1 MERAELAARLLAAEN
16 AAERVALLRE
26 HSPLADA
33 ALAYVLKDICLD
45 SWASDPARATGAAS
59 ALEVLADF
67 TNDGEV
73 AACAAWS
80 AGIASLIAGEM
91 ERAVSHLDDAAARF
105 IYLGVENTAAATQ
118 VSKLIALAIVGRYD
132 EAIECGLSA
141 LKVLET
147 HGDIL
152 AAGKI
157 EHNIGNI
164 YWRRDR
170 YDEAE
175 HFFLAARVRF
185 QALHDD
191 RQLATLDNCLAYIQ
205 SLKHNFRSA
214 EQLYDQALKRAES
227 AGLMATQ
234 AGIESSMGN
243 LALFQGR
250 YDRALDYLERARRK
264 YAEMGMPHESAV
276 SELEIADAYL
286 ELNLGPEAAEFY
298 ERVTPMFA
306 KLSMRAEQALALAHH
321 GRASILS
328 GQMETAQRLL
338 KEARKLYAA
347 EGNALGEAMVALTM
361 AQLQHA
367 SGNYPAT
374 ILAAEEAEAPLA
386 AAGVWRHLL
395 MARWL
400 RGEAARALG
409 SLTEARSILEAT
421 LHDAEAQGQ
430 PQVAQHCHTSLGL
443 LSAMEGDAERAETS
457 FTRAI
462 ELIES
467 LRAPLPAEEFRA
479 AFFSDKL
486 VPYDEM
492 VRLCL
497 ADEGTKRAA
506 EALGFVERARSRA
519 LVDMIGG
526 SLKILPQPRDAF
538 EAELLSQL
546 QELREQLNWFY
557 SQINR
562 PAQKSDAAEN
572 AEAMA
577 ALQGEVRS
585 REHKILEITRQ
596 LQHRGEQPALSPEVE
611 TLNIAQLQNDLGEDA
626 ALVEYASLD
635 GELLAFVVTN
645 EGVEVIR
652 HLGSER
658 EVEAELEQLRFQI
671 DTLRFGAERMRKHLP
686 HLTKRAQ
693 HHLQS
698 LYDVLLAPI
707 EEFIGDERRLVIVPH
722 RALHYVP
729 FHALH
734 DGIDYVIER
743 REVCYAP
750 SAVVLLHCLAR
761 APRPLN
767 HALLVGVPDELT
779 PRVRDEVFA
788 LAPLFPETT
797 MLLDEDGTLAAVQE
811 NSPLADVLH
820 LACHGQFRPDNPLFS
835 SLRLANNWMTVQDA
849 YKLDLRRCE
858 LVTLSACETGMSAVA
873 PGNELIGL
881 ARGFFSAGAPSL
893 LMSLWTVD
901 DEATAELMTSF
912 YTHLCAG
919 ANAASALRQAQLE
932 LMKEQPHPFFWSPF
946 VLFGR
951 W

>member
-1 MERAELAARLLAAEN
+1 MERAELAARLIAADDAGRET
-16 AAERVALLRE
+16 LLRR
-26 HSPLADA
+26 HAGPDNA
-33 ALAYVLKDICLD
+33 ALAYALKDICLD
-45 SWASDPARATGAAS
+45 SWASDPATSTAAAA
-59 ALEVLADF
+59 ALEVLARF
-67 TNDGEV
+67 TDDGEV

-80 AGIASLIAGEM
+80 AGLASLVAGQM
-91 ERAVSHLDDAAARF
+91 ERAIEHLDDAEARF
-105 IYLGVENTAAATQ
+105 QALSLEATAAATQ
-118 VSKLIALAIVGRYD
+118 VSKLIALAILGRYE
-132 EAIECGLSA
+132 EAIACGLCA
-141 LKVLET
+141 LEVLEAS
-147 HGDIL
+147 GDIL

-175 HFFLAARVRF
+175 HFFRAARVRF
-185 QALHDD
+185 EALRDD

-214 EQLYDQALKRAES
+214 EQLYDEALKRAVS

-264 YAEMGMPHESAV
+264 YAEMRMPHESAV

-306 KLSMRAEQALALAHH
+306 ELSMRAEQALALAHH
-321 GRASILS
+321 GRAAILL
-328 GQMETAQRLL
+328 GQMNRAQQLL
-338 KEARKLYAA
+338 TDARRLYAA
-347 EGNALGEAMVALTM
+347 EGNTLGEAMVALTM
-361 AQLQHA
+361 AQLHHA
-367 SGNYPAT
+367 TGNYPAT
-374 ILAAEEAEAPLA
+374 MLAAEEAEAPLS

-400 RGEAARALG
+400 RGDALRALG
-409 SLTEARSILEAT
+409 SFTEARTILEAA
-421 LHDAEAQGQ
+421 LHDATEQAQ
-430 PQVAQHCHTSLGL
+430 PQVAQRCHTSLGL
-443 LSAMEGDAERAETS
+443 LASSEGDQERAEAA

-462 ELIES
+462 ELIET

-479 AFFSDKL
+479 AFFADKL

-492 VRLCL
+492 ARLCL
-497 ADEGTKRAA
+497 MDDVRDRAA

-519 LVDMIGG
+519 LVDILGG
-526 SLKILPQPRDAF
+526 TLKTLPEPRDAF
-538 EAELLSQL
+538 EAELVSELSD
-546 QELREQLNWFY
+546 LREQLNWFY

-562 PAQKSDAAEN
+562 PSQKNDAAES
-572 AEAMA
+572 ADEMA
-577 ALQGEVRS
+577 ALQLEVKE
-585 REHKILEITRQ
+585 REHRVLDLTRQ
-596 LQHRGEQPALSPEVE
+596 LQHRGGQPALTSEVE
-611 TLNIAQLQNDLGEDA
+611 QLNLEQLQSGLGEDT
-626 ALVEYASLD
+626 ALVEYTSLD

-645 EGVEVIR
+645 EGASVVR

-658 EVEAELEQLRFQI
+658 EVEAQLEQLRFQI

-686 HLTKRAQ
+686 HLTKRALS
-693 HHLQS
+693 HLQV
-698 LYDVLLAPI
+698 LYDVLLAPL
-707 EEFIGDERRLVIVPH
+707 EDLIGADRRLVIVPH

-734 DGIDYVIER
+734 DGIEYVIER

-750 SAVVLLHCLAR
+750 SAVVLGHCLAR
-761 APRPLN
+761 APRPL
-767 HALLVGVPDELT
+767 ARAVLVGVPDEQT
-779 PRVRDEVFA
+779 PRVLDEVVA
-788 LAPLFPETT
+788 LAPLFPQATV
-797 MLLDEDGTLAAVQE
+797 LLEEHGTLSAVKE
-811 NSPLADVLH
+811 NSARADVLH

-835 SLRLANNWMTVQDA
+835 SLHLADGWLTVRDA
-849 YKLDLRRCE
+849 YELDLHRCE

-873 PGNELIGL
+873 PGNELMGL

-901 DEATAELMTSF
+901 DEATANLMTDF
-912 YTHLCAG
+912 YRRLCAG
-919 ANAASALRQAQLE
+919 ASVATALRQAQLE

>member
-1 MERAELAARLLAAEN
+1 MERAELAARLIAADD
-16 AAERVALLRE
+16 AERVALLRS
-26 HSPLADA
+26 HGALADA
-33 ALAYVLKDICLD
+33 ALAYLLKDICLEA
-45 SWASDPARATGAAS
+45 WASDPARATGAAS
-59 ALEVLADF
+59 ALELFAHLDS
-67 TNDGEV
+67 DGEV

-80 AGIASLIAGEM
+80 AGIASLIAGQM
-91 ERAVSHLDDAAARF
+91 ERAVTHLDDAEARF
-105 IYLGVENTAAATQ
+105 LKLDLAHTAAATQ
-118 VSKLIALAIVGRYD
+118 VSKLIALALVGRYD
-132 EAIECGLSA
+132 EAIECGLGA
-141 LKVLET
+141 LKVLEA

-175 HFFLAARVRF
+175 HFFRAARARF
-185 QALHDD
+185 QVLDDD
-191 RQLATLDNCLAYIQ
+191 RQLAMLDNCLAYIQ

-214 EQLYDQALKRAES
+214 EQLYDQALERAERIG
-227 AGLMATQ
+227 ATVTQ
-234 AGIESSMGN
+234 AEIESSMGN

-264 YAEMGMPHESAV
+264 YAEMGMPHESAI

-286 ELNLGPEAAEFY
+286 ELNLGSEAAEFY
-298 ERVTPMFA
+298 ERVSPTFA
-306 KLSMRAEQALALAHH
+306 ELSMRAEQALALAHH
-321 GRASILS
+321 GRAAILL
-328 GQMETAQRLL
+328 GQTDKAQRLL
-338 KEARKLYAA
+338 TEARHLYAA
-347 EGNALGEAMVALTM
+347 EGNALGEAMVTLTM
-361 AQLQHA
+361 AQLHHS

-374 ILAAEEAEAPLA
+374 MLAAEEAEAPLA

-409 SLTEARSILEAT
+409 SAADARSVLDAT
-421 LHDAEAQGQ
+421 LHDAEAQAQ
-430 PQVAQHCHTSLGL
+430 PQVAQRCHTSLGL
-443 LSAMEGDAERAETS
+443 LAAMEGDAKSAEAS
-457 FTRAI
+457 FKRAI
-462 ELIES
+462 ELIET

-479 AFFSDKL
+479 SFFSDKL

-497 ADEGTKRAA
+497 ADEETDRAA

-519 LVDMIGG
+519 LVDILGG
-526 SLKILPQPRDAF
+526 ALKVLPEPRDEF
-538 EAELLSQL
+538 EAELLNQL
-546 QELREQLNWFY
+546 EELREQLNWFY

-562 PAQKSDAAEN
+562 PSQKSDAAES
-572 AEAMA
+572 ADEMA
-577 ALQGEVRS
+577 ALQQEVRE
-585 REHKILEITRQ
+585 REHKMMEITRQ

-611 TLNIAQLQNDLGEDA
+611 VLDIAQLQSELGEDA
-626 ALVEYASLD
+626 ALVEYTSLD
-635 GELLAFVVTN
+635 GELLAFVVTD
-645 EGVEVIR
+645 EGVDVIR

-686 HLTKRAQ
+686 HLTKRAL
-693 HHLQS
+693 HHLQT

-743 REVCYAP
+743 REVSYAP
-750 SAVVLLHCLAR
+750 SAVVLRHCLSR
-761 APRPLN
+761 SPRPLN
-767 HALLVGVPDELT
+767 HALLVGVPDEQT
-779 PRVRDEVFA
+779 PRVRDEVVA
-788 LAPLFPETT
+788 LAPLFPEATT
-797 MLLDEDGTLAAVQE
+797 LLDEQGTLAAVREYAPQ
-811 NSPLADVLH
+811 ADVLH

-835 SLRLANNWMTVQDA
+835 ALRLSNNWLTVRDA
-849 YKLDLRRCE
+849 YELDLQRCE
-858 LVTLSACETGMSAVA
+858 LVALSACETGMSAVA

-901 DEATAELMTSF
+901 DEATAELMKDF
-912 YTHLCAG
+912 YQRLCAG
-919 ANAASALRQAQLE
+919 ASAASALRHAQLR
-932 LMKEQPHPFFWSPF
+932 LMQEQPHPFFWSPF

-951 W
+951 